1 MALSETESNSKASL
15 AKRKA
20 KDRRLQSRYN
30 GFTIDDFEAVLQAQG
45 GVCAI
50 CKEPDKVLC
59 FDHNHK
65 TLKFRG
71 IVCLNCNLRV
81 LGGARDKD
89 YLIINAAEYVKSN
102 PADLVFP
109 NGFYLEKNP
118 PKTRR
123 KKRVTRR
130 RRVN

>member
-1 MALSETESNSKASL
+1 MTSGEMENKQIL

-20 KDRRLQSRYN
+20 KDARLRARYN
-30 GFTIDDFEAVLQAQG
+30 GFTLEQFEAVLEYQG

-50 CKEPDKVLC
+50 CKEPNKVFC

-89 YLIINAAEYVKSN
+89 HLIINAAEYVINN
-102 PADLVFP
+102 PADAVFP
-109 NGFYLEKNP
+109 DGFYLIKNP

-123 KKRVTRR
+123 KRVSRR

>member
-1 MALSETESNSKASL
+1 MTSNETESSSKALL
-15 AKRKA
+15 AKRRA
-20 KDRRLQSRYN
+20 KDRRLQTRYN
-30 GFTIDDFEAVLQAQG
+30 GFTLEQFEAVLEAQG

-89 YLIINAAEYVKSN
+89 HLIINAAEYVKSN

-118 PKTRR
+118 PKSRR
-123 KKRVTRR
+123 KRVSRR